1 MIQMEDG
8 LSRLKISS
16 GSKKVNPYEEKKDV
30 GAGCVTPMNHRYQPV
45 QHQLKTWSQGVK
57 VYFSGIFRVAHLPHS
72 GRNPLITLQ

>member
-8 LSRLKISS
+8 LSCIKISS

-45 QHQLKTWSQGVK
+45 QNQHKTWSRGVK
-57 VYFSGIFRVAHLPHS
+57 VYFSGIFRVVNLPYAVV
-72 GRNPLITLQ
+72 TQ